1 MPRKKKPV
9 EAVMPAPAEEV
20 NATAVMPETT
30 VAEPVSPPVEERP
43 STSVTVAEVPLGET
57 PLGETPLGEGR
68 LALPK
73 DPHASEPATT
83 VAGQP
88 TIVHRPLWIQT
99 KNLGRDD
106 KGPRMRLGRSER
118 FQQMVIQF
126 DEKPTDD
133 TRIQL
138 GDAGWR
144 WRPFESQWTR
154 QLDFENRA
162 SDQIQAE
169 KLFEEIAWH
178 ERRERG
184 LPGTQPSPGR

>member
-1 MPRKKKPV
+1 MKKKPV

-20 NATAVMPETT
+20 NATVVMPETT
-30 VAEPVSPPVEERP
+30 VAQPVSSPVEERP
-43 STSVTVAEVPLGET
+43 STSVTVAET
-57 PLGETPLGEGR
+57 PLAEGR

-73 DPHASEPATT
+73 DPQGEPATP

-106 KGPRMRLGRSER
+106 KGPKMRLGRSER